1 MGKKE
6 ADKKLKLRF
15 GGEGGAKV
23 DLITSQNSSFKKK
36 RLKSLIKKNKKIK
49 VLIAPHDFL
58 TQFIFMAI
66 CFLMIFMN
74 G

>member
-1 MGKKE
+1 MKYINGQFQSYRKTFKKLRHKHKNWGKKE

-36 RLKSLIKKNKKIK
+36 GSN
-49 VLIAPHDFL
+49 H
-58 TQFIFMAI
+58 
-66 CFLMIFMN
+66 
-74 G
+74 